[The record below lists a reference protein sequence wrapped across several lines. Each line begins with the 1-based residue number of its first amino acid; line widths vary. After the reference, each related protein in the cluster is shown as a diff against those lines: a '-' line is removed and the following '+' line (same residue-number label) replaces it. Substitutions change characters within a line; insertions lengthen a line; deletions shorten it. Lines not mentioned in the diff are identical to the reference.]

1 MIRRLPSLDLFHIG
15 PTGLEDISDSTL
27 NSRLDALDRAALAN
41 LAADPAGTLPDCPLS
56 QLSPLEAV

>member
-1 MIRRLPSLDLFHIG
+1 MIRRLSDIELFRIG
-15 PTGLEDISDSTL
+15 PNGLEEISDDTL
-27 NSRLDALDRAALAN
+27 NARLDALQRAALAN